1 MWAAVNPTTN
11 QQRNTKRPNTPANSI
26 YEQLTNADDMIMLPW
41 LCVLLHKSCDSL
53 NQLSSW
59 NLFLI
64 DNPVL
69 LSHFPCLTNEKA
81 VIWAHTAVNHSNTG
95 GDHFNFM
102 NTVFFIQDRPV
113 LFFRGQDNS
122 IGGCQETKMI
132 QIEPILPTVGCFI
145 FPNSR
150 ILNS

>member
-26 YEQLTNADDMIMLPW
+26 YEQLTNVDDMIMLPW

-81 VIWAHTAVNHSNTG
+81 VIWAHTAVNHSNAG

-102 NTVFFIQDRPV
+102 KSEGKSVRQRFLQHIFCGIAKWNDIQELV
-113 LFFRGQDNS
+113 LKVYF
-122 IGGCQETKMI
+122 ET
-132 QIEPILPTVGCFI
+132 ILGICT
-145 FPNSR
+145 S
-150 ILNS
+150 